1 MIAPKNIKKIIVQLT
16 ISLSNP
22 KILLLKVEKPPVAI
36 VVIEWHKALK
46 KFIINSKN
54 IARTGTKVKNNN
66 INGVVTSGNYSP
78 ILEKS
83 IGFALFDSS
92 PESDLLE
99 FDIRGNFIEGNIINK
114 RFLS

>member
-1 MIAPKNIKKIIVQLT
+1 MCIRD
-16 ISLSNP
+16 S
-22 KILLLKVEKPPVAI
+22 
-36 VVIEWHKALK
+36 
-46 KFIINSKN
+46 
-54 IARTGTKVKNNN
+54 
-66 INGVVTSGNYSP
+66 YSP

-99 FDIRGNFIEGNIINK
+99 FDIRGNLVKGEIINK